1 MKKNNI
7 KQIQIEAYFFL
18 LVGIIAMIINY
29 FIQPQNP
36 MLPVLGLFGI
46 GGFISIRFVYR
57 KQYLEKL
64 KLSKSK

>member
-1 MKKNNI
+1 
-7 KQIQIEAYFFL
+7 
-18 LVGIIAMIINY
+18 MIINY